1 MGCFDRRGRF
11 HRRGGPLMRWR
22 VKAGAPARRTPRRP
36 LPPVADHTPPVPP
49 KASALENPYT
59 PLFRPARSWE
69 DLRKKG

>member
-11 HRRGGPLMRWR
+11 HRRGGPLMRW
-22 VKAGAPARRTPRRP
+22 PARRTPRRP
-36 LPPVADHTPPVPP
+36 LPPAADHTPPAPP

>member
-1 MGCFDRRGRF
+1 
-11 HRRGGPLMRWR
+11 MRWR
-22 VKAGAPARRTPRRP
+22 VKAGALARRTPRRP
-36 LPPVADHTPPVPP
+36 LPPAADHTPPAPP